1 MCVTRVLPFYMC
13 SECVS
18 AHEDQCQ
25 LCVEGG
31 GAGGAA
37 GTPGC
42 PPCVY
47 LGQTAPPA
55 PPLAQCGTDR
65 GLMEPSL
72 GPERNTP
79 QRLDGEQA
87 PPRWLNRSSVGE
99 GGPDLPRLMG
109 EC

>member
-1 MCVTRVLPFYMC
+1 M
-13 SECVS
+13 S
-18 AHEDQCQ
+18 A
-25 LCVEGG
+25 LFGGVEGWVE
-31 GAGGAA
+31 AA

-47 LGQTAPPA
+47 LGQAAPPA
-55 PPLAQCGTDR
+55 PLLVQCGTDR

>member
-1 MCVTRVLPFYMC
+1 M
-13 SECVS
+13 S
-18 AHEDQCQ
+18 A
-25 LCVEGG
+25 LFGGVEVWVE
-31 GAGGAA
+31 AA

-47 LGQTAPPA
+47 LGQAAPPA
-55 PPLAQCGTDR
+55 PPPVQVGTDQ
-65 GLMEPSL
+65 GLMGPSL
-72 GPERNTP
+72 GPEGSAP

-99 GGPDLPRLMG
+99 GRPDPQRLVG

>member
-1 MCVTRVLPFYMC
+1 MEV
-13 SECVS
+13 
-18 AHEDQCQ
+18 
-25 LCVEGG
+25 
-31 GAGGAA
+31 A

-47 LGQTAPPA
+47 LGQAAPPA
-55 PPLAQCGTDR
+55 PPLVQRGTDQ
-65 GLMEPSL
+65 GLMDLSL
-72 GPERNTP
+72 EPERNMP

-99 GGPDLPRLMG
+99 GGPDLLQLTG